1 MNRFIYIIELVCGVT
16 IIEFFI
22 NPFDLSSNDFIKRL
36 IYGIVFVYING
47 LLFDL
52 IRLILKRSCK

>member
-1 MNRFIYIIELVCGVT
+1 MNRFIYIIELVCGAT
-16 IIEFFI
+16 IIEFF

-36 IYGIVFVYING
+36 IYGIVFIYING